1 IFTGK
6 ESHERVI
13 AFYQLSDVFVFPSRT
28 ETQGLVT
35 IEAMACG
42 LPVVAVNAAGTRYMV
57 DNMLNG
63 ILVDEDEEEFAEAVF
78 KLSTDSL
85 FYKTMSENAEKKSIS
100 FSIEKTTTALIAGYL
115 SLCENKQLE
124 SS

>member
-1 IFTGK
+1 
-6 ESHERVI
+6 
-13 AFYQLSDVFVFPSRT
+13 
-28 ETQGLVT
+28 
-35 IEAMACG
+35 
-42 LPVVAVNAAGTRYMV
+42 MV